1 MKLTPIE
8 NTFHTTYTA
17 IVSYIIPDVDKSLA
31 YLQVTT
37 STVEPSGKTSAV
49 VEVINAVKD
58 RNLKVLKGCRPT
70 FVKDSFFEFIKTNN
84 PFWTY
89 EYHEM
94 SDEEIL
100 EGNISEK
107 NLVWIYSSG
116 HMLFD
121 SNAVPYTLPRRFD
134 YIGSPFNNEHCNL
147 PELLEYLKGHPWVL
161 NKEDLK
167 IENIPYYNCHDG
179 CDKCISDI
187 IIRPDQET
195 YAKIYELVKA
205 DKYFSSRISEHISS
219 YLHVFY
225 PETHN
230 DWLGIAPFL
239 KKNAKDD
246 SHGTF
251 EVTL

>member
-1 MKLTPIE
+1 
-8 NTFHTTYTA
+8 
-17 IVSYIIPDVDKSLA
+17 
-31 YLQVTT
+31 
-37 STVEPSGKTSAV
+37 
-49 VEVINAVKD
+49 
-58 RNLKVLKGCRPT
+58 
-70 FVKDSFFEFIKTNN
+70 
-84 PFWTY
+84 
-89 EYHEM
+89 M

-121 SNAVPYTLPRRFD
+121 SNAAPYTLPHRFD
-134 YIGSPFNNEHCNL
+134 YIGSPFSNEHCNL
-147 PELLEYLKGHPWVL
+147 PDLLEYLKGHPWVL
-161 NKEDLK
+161 NKDELK
-167 IENIPYYNCHDG
+167 IKNIPYYNCRDG
-179 CDKCISDI
+179 KDKCISKV

-239 KKNAKDD
+239 KKNAAE
-246 SHGTF
+246 T
-251 EVTL
+251 T